1 MAEIFPEWVKDIKP
15 QIQETQFQ
23 GEEINKK
30 STSRHTTETAKKLN
44 KKKWSLKAL
53 REKNQIIYKRTTIR
67 LFQRK
72 KKARKTVEYGAEK
85 KLSQSRIIFSGK
97 TSFNK

>member
-44 KKKWSLKAL
+44 KKK
-53 REKNQIIYKRTTIR
+53 
-67 LFQRK
+67 
-72 KKARKTVEYGAEK
+72 
-85 KLSQSRIIFSGK
+85 
-97 TSFNK
+97 